1 MQSLEG
7 LVCPKCREPLTVT
20 EAGRELYC
28 VRDGSRYPLI
38 DGIPSFM
45 LTAGRVAAVAGGYA
59 RLEAA
64 LEPRPEH
71 QLSAWALSAGPRSIQ
86 WVPAVPPDGLA
97 RTEADRQRLRCS
109 RGNPDPRPG
118 GRVPRRRS
126 AVPLPGA
133 RRRSQSCPAL
143 QVRPVLSAN

>member
-45 LTAGRVAAVAGGYA
+45 LTAGGVAALPGCALTLVIPALNEAVNLERILPVLA
-59 RLEAA
+59 RALAA
-64 LEPRPEH
+64 L
-71 QLSAWALSAGPRSIQ
+71 
-86 WVPAVPPDGLA
+86 
-97 RTEADRQRLRCS
+97 
-109 RGNPDPRPG
+109 
-118 GRVPRRRS
+118 
-126 AVPLPGA
+126 
-133 RRRSQSCPAL
+133 
-143 QVRPVLSAN
+143 